1 MQADNTIHELE
12 LAVKLA
18 SLDLIEFTERSGFLL
33 EMSAGGDQPP
43 HYVVVGTASEIGWLL
58 NAHAAK
64 KSGVAANGPVGA
76 ETDAGIDADPAA
88 TPTGR
93 CH

>member
-1 MQADNTIHELE
+1 MQVDNLTIHELE

-18 SLDLIEFTERSGFLL
+18 SLDLIEFTARSGFLL
-33 EMSAGGDQPP
+33 EMPAGGNQPP

-58 NAHAAK
+58 DAHEAK
-64 KSGVAANGPVGA
+64 KPERESAAA
-76 ETDAGIDADPAA
+76 IEAGH
-88 TPTGR
+88 

>member
-1 MQADNTIHELE
+1 MQVDNTINELE

-18 SLDLIEFTERSGFLL
+18 SLDLIEHTARSGFLL
-33 EMSAGGDQPP
+33 EMPAGGDQPP

-58 NAHAAK
+58 DAHAAK
-64 KSGVAANGPVGA
+64 RPAIEAAAAVAA
-76 ETDAGIDADPAA
+76 
-88 TPTGR
+88 GR

>member
-1 MQADNTIHELE
+1 MQVDDTIHELE

-33 EMSAGGDQPP
+33 EMPAGGGQPP

-64 KSGVAANGPVGA
+64 KAPADTAAA
-76 ETDAGIDADPAA
+76 AAAD
-88 TPTGR
+88 R